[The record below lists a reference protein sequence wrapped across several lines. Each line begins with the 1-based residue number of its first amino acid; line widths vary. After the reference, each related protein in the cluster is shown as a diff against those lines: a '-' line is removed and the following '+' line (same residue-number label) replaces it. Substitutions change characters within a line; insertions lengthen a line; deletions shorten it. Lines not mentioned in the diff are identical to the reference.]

1 MCVGMVVVSFV
12 TPEVMEGANA
22 VSCPTCDMRTT
33 THKGMQ
39 IAQLPHVLTFQVC
52 FCFVSWSLYAP
63 LYIVTAWVQLQRFDF
78 NWSTMTRIKV
88 NDALTFPAVL
98 LLASSHGLP

>member
-39 IAQLPHVLTFQVC
+39 IAQLPHVLTFHV
-52 FCFVSWSLYAP
+52 LYAP